1 MKGGCVGTCVYV
13 CVFVCSVVYMYA
25 CLCDFWLHYNFLIQ
39 AMFELLM
46 TQSLV
51 KSLTAAKENKYRM
64 LHKTSETRL
73 TEMQRQKEKLQLLW
87 SVVQKIEKEGITQHP
102 LLDSLTAQIT
112 TRLKRVQQEEPTLT
126 VT

>member
-1 MKGGCVGTCVYV
+1 MDVLVRV
-13 CVFVCSVVYMYA
+13 CM
-25 CLCDFWLHYNFLIQ
+25 CLCAVWYTCMHACVISGFIIFIQ

-87 SVVQKIEKEGITQHP
+87 SIVQKIEKEGITQHP